1 MSVFQYKALGS
12 SGSVETGELTASD
25 KSDVFRQLEKKGL
38 KPIRVSEKE
47 SEKKEKNSTSSS
59 SKNGGTKA
67 KSSSLSVVRP
77 KDADF
82 VSGKAVPLK
91 RTEII
96 LFTEELSDMLGSG
109 LQLEPALR
117 VLEERSDKGNIMVA
131 AAELRSLVRDGTS
144 FNVALRRVSPAF
156 GSLYC
161 SLAAAGEASGS
172 LDKILKRQAE
182 HMVAVENIRS
192 QVTGALIYPAFVIF
206 MVILV
211 CLFVLFFLLPQLV
224 DLMKKMPGAKV
235 PKLATVLMGF
245 TDFLKVSW
253 LWLIGGGVAAFFAFK
268 VWRENEKNKPIWD
281 EAIFKFPLLGSLMAA
296 NFYVLFMET
305 LANLISNGLPL
316 DRSLELARDA
326 TDNSYAKA
334 KVDKVIEQVGDGR
347 SLSQSLLKTQLF
359 PPVIVDMVV
368 VGEQTGRLDD
378 ALANAA
384 KRSDKQLKM
393 TISRMMAMMMPAI
406 LVVLAVVIV
415 SVLFLIFS
423 LIGETINNIRR

>member
-1 MSVFQYKALGS
+1 MAVFQYKALGT
-12 SGSVETGELTASD
+12 GGRVETGELTASD

-47 SEKKEKNSTSSS
+47 GEKKGENSTSAS

-67 KSSSLSVVRP
+67 KPSSRPAVRQ

-82 VSGKAVPLK
+82 VSGKSVPLK

-253 LWLIGGGVAAFFAFK
+253 LWLIGGCVAAFFAFK
-268 VWRENEKNKPIWD
+268 VWKENEKNKPIWD
-281 EAIFKFPLLGSLMAA
+281 ETVFKFPLLGSLMAA

-393 TISRMMAMMMPAI
+393 TISRLMAMMMPAI
-406 LVVLAVVIV
+406 LVILAVVIV